1 MSRRLVLGRP
11 PHQPRGGRRRGTRA
25 TSRHDRRG
33 RGGCRCRGDR
43 RRAAAGPLRQHQ
55 PSASD
60 CSRARALHRARRG
73 CIRAVSVVPWR
84 ARNARTQSSAFPRS
98 PTAPVDSMSRTA
110 RTSSSTKPKWVAAPL
125 STPSSP
131 ASYRTDAG
139 AHHAGSSFRRAQS
152 DPFEFAR
159 PRTAPSPAPS
169 PTPARR
175 ARCRTPRA
183 ETRTRRRRHVT
194 RMRHAGRRPKACRRY
209 PD

>member
-125 STPSSP
+125 SAPSSP

-139 AHHAGSSFRRAQS
+139 AHQRRQQLQACS
-152 DPFEFAR
+152 IGPLPNSLGRER
-159 PRTAPSPAPS
+159 P
-169 PTPARR
+169 PARHLL
-175 ARCRTPRA
+175 PRLRGA
-183 ETRTRRRRHVT
+183 LDVV
-194 RMRHAGRRPKACRRY
+194 RHAPKLELAVGAT
-209 PD
+209 